1 MSNTLK
7 SWMNAYFSQSG
18 FIALQQ
24 EQAHQDGWNGALK
37 QIYVSFRLASLNFVK
52 AYVSLLQSI

>member
-24 EQAHQDGWNGALK
+24 EQAHQNSWNDALK
-37 QIYVSFRLASLNFVK
+37 QILA
-52 AYVSLLQSI
+52 QSGKKTFSSVNQF